1 MRLYLHKTYFSP
13 FFFALLLH
21 VLNRVNGLFHL
32 GYSDFITKARGA
44 IWLLLNWNSQ
54 VNYKLIDDI
63 KFE

>member
-32 GYSDFITKARGA
+32 GYSGFITKARCYMVTFD
-44 IWLLLNWNSQ
+44 S
-54 VNYKLIDDI
+54 
-63 KFE
+63 

>member
-32 GYSDFITKARGA
+32 GYSDFITQA
-44 IWLLLNWNSQ
+44 
-54 VNYKLIDDI
+54 DI
-63 KFE
+63 N